1 MKHFKSAEDLQQLSS
16 DDPAYPIVTDL
27 VQRLIVDYEADGF
40 GYDPEADGWV
50 VLVEPHDVDRGITE
64 IWDADTT
71 LADLLW
77 EGFTQRDGHYIGVY
91 LANNQFG
98 LAVVIPDAPWLNGKL
113 RSVIQYHLDPQEVR
127 HV

>member
-1 MKHFKSAEDLQQLSS
+1 MKHFKSAEDLQQLSP

-77 EGFTQRDGHYIGVY
+77 EGFTQRDEHFIGIY

-113 RSVIQYHLDPQEVR
+113 RHVIQYHLDPQEIR